1 MGKSKKTVKISGIKS
16 NAGKLS
22 PILVDFEHGKVDP
35 EAFKNFKAKIKIG
48 LPENQDNENGPQ
60 LKLGITSDHM
70 TYSST
75 AKSLNGY
82 GIRHDPYYSTYIGI
96 RNKEDNTMKL
106 YEIEQ
111 MTVAAKVNPPQTT
124 NPVLI
129 EARLEKMKEDKES
142 TDPDPTKK
150 AKEDAARA
158 KKHLVMEFGQHK
170 GQRIYRQADRMAI
183 EAENMTDKL
192 SKAAEKV
199 SKDVIS
205 LPNQVLEQLNLAPPC
220 NRKASYVSDIYKIKD
235 ILSENELQSLKSS
248 AQQLHEE
255 FDTKEKISE
264 AKKGKDRKFGDMFA
278 HFLGENLRNSDYEKT
293 GIALY
298 MEGIVQFL
306 NMRSQ
311 QFEKGPRGMP
321 EMIPMSIRD
330 KIFRVFTDDGRISPE
345 SKDRSVCYVLV
356 LALIISP
363 YFVVDLSIVT
373 ASIKGVGVPQIK
385 KLITVIG
392 AHLKTDADKRAYIEL
407 TKNMASYDPHKRAF
421 KRKN

>member
-1 MGKSKKTVKISGIKS
+1 
-16 NAGKLS
+16 
-22 PILVDFEHGKVDP
+22 
-35 EAFKNFKAKIKIG
+35 
-48 LPENQDNENGPQ
+48 
-60 LKLGITSDHM
+60 
-70 TYSST
+70 
-75 AKSLNGY
+75 
-82 GIRHDPYYSTYIGI
+82 
-96 RNKEDNTMKL
+96 
-106 YEIEQ
+106 
-111 MTVAAKVNPPQTT
+111 
-124 NPVLI
+124 
-129 EARLEKMKEDKES
+129 
-142 TDPDPTKK
+142 
-150 AKEDAARA
+150 
-158 KKHLVMEFGQHK
+158 
-170 GQRIYRQADRMAI
+170 MAI

-199 SKDVIS
+199 SKEAIS

-220 NRKASYVSDIYKIKD
+220 NRKASHVSDIYKIKD
-235 ILSENELQSLKSS
+235 ILSETELQNLKSS

-255 FDTKEKISE
+255 YDTKEKISE

-278 HFLGENLRNSDYEKT
+278 YFLGENLRNSDYEKT

-321 EMIPMSIRD
+321 EIIPMSIRD

-363 YFVVDLSIVT
+363 YNFVLDLSIVT
-373 ASIKGVGVPQIK
+373 ASIKGIGVPQIK

-407 TKNMASYDPHKRAF
+407 TKNMASYDPNKVIRR
-421 KRKN
+421 RKN

>member
-1 MGKSKKTVKISGIKS
+1 
-16 NAGKLS
+16 
-22 PILVDFEHGKVDP
+22 
-35 EAFKNFKAKIKIG
+35 
-48 LPENQDNENGPQ
+48 
-60 LKLGITSDHM
+60 
-70 TYSST
+70 
-75 AKSLNGY
+75 
-82 GIRHDPYYSTYIGI
+82 
-96 RNKEDNTMKL
+96 
-106 YEIEQ
+106 
-111 MTVAAKVNPPQTT
+111 
-124 NPVLI
+124 
-129 EARLEKMKEDKES
+129 
-142 TDPDPTKK
+142 
-150 AKEDAARA
+150 
-158 KKHLVMEFGQHK
+158 
-170 GQRIYRQADRMAI
+170 MAI

-199 SKDVIS
+199 SKDAIS

-220 NRKASYVSDIYKIKD
+220 NRKASHVSDIYKIKD
-235 ILSENELQSLKSS
+235 ILSENELQNLKSS
-248 AQQLHEE
+248 AEQLHKEY
-255 FDTKEKISE
+255 DTKEKISE

-278 HFLGENLRNSDYEKT
+278 YFLGENLRNSDYEKT

-321 EMIPMSIRD
+321 EIIPMSIRD

-363 YFVVDLSIVT
+363 YNFVLDLSIVT
-373 ASIKGVGVPQIK
+373 ASIKGIGVPQIK

-407 TKNMASYDPHKRAF
+407 TKNMASYDPNKVIRR
-421 KRKN
+421 RKN